1 MIKRYSFKYLK
12 LIFYLIPFFLSVRS
26 SAQLNDTD
34 QKKLNDYLESASNFI
49 KTEEPAKAANSYYKA
64 GFFCIEKGMNKD
76 AIVYLKESAKIQ
88 GDLKDYEKVM
98 KIYSNIGLLYAN
110 LDDYDK
116 SLLYFQNSL
125 KIRKNLGDKKE
136 IASGLLDYA
145 YVLAMQD
152 NYKDAILN
160 TLNALEIAQEIQ
172 NSKLV
177 LISYRMLAESYQ
189 KIGNDEKA
197 GEYLSKF
204 TDYKQ
209 YYEKNVVEEKVSGE
223 RIKSIAEMNIKDAE
237 ARLKQIEYE
246 LQMKKK
252 QITEDTLKAAIAMQE
267 LQLRLYN
274 DSISQVQKDL
284 VNQKTLTELEQTKIK
299 QQNAQKRLIY
309 IIFGSIIVFIGFV
322 TLMLLLNN
330 RRRRQHNKILSATNK
345 KIAEQNKNIELKNAE
360 LSDAFDKIEE
370 QNKDINSSIQYAMGI
385 QIALLPPQENV
396 RQFIPESF
404 ILFKPRDK
412 VSGDFYWFK
421 DIEYINSDGRK
432 HKKMFI
438 SAIDCTGHGVPGA
451 FLSMMSYNLLDNI
464 VEQKKIYTPGR
475 ILDEL
480 HNGVRKTLRQKETSN
495 RDGMDMALCSYDPDK
510 NLLEYAGAKNPLIYM
525 KGGKIFRLK
534 GNIKPI
540 GGVIHD
546 KSEESKFINNVIEI
560 TEPTTVYI
568 FSDGF
573 ADQIGE
579 ETGRKLMTKFFR
591 NLLAEIHHK
600 NINEQKDI
608 LELFLR
614 KWQGSTDQVDDITV
628 IGFKLY
634 PQNV

>member
-1 MIKRYSFKYLK
+1 MARIAEL
-12 LIFYLIPFFLSVRS
+12 
-26 SAQLNDTD
+26 A
-34 QKKLNDYLESASNFI
+34 KLN
-49 KTEEPAKAANSYYKA
+49 TE
-64 GFFCIEKGMNKD
+64 KD
-76 AIVYLKESAKIQ
+76 
-88 GDLKDYEKVM
+88 
-98 KIYSNIGLLYAN
+98 
-110 LDDYDK
+110 
-116 SLLYFQNSL
+116 SL
-125 KIRKNLGDKKE
+125 KIAKLETD
-136 IASGLLDYA
+136 
-145 YVLAMQD
+145 Q
-152 NYKDAILN
+152 ILRE
-160 TLNALEIAQEIQ
+160 TQ
-172 NSKLV
+172 
-177 LISYRMLAESYQ
+177 
-189 KIGNDEKA
+189 
-197 GEYLSKF
+197 
-204 TDYKQ
+204 
-209 YYEKNVVEEKVSGE
+209 
-223 RIKSIAEMNIKDAE
+223 
-237 ARLKQIEYE
+237 
-246 LQMKKK
+246 
-252 QITEDTLKAAIAMQE
+252 
-267 LQLRLYN
+267 
-274 DSISQVQKDL
+274 
-284 VNQKTLTELEQTKIK
+284 IK
-299 QQNAQKRLIY
+299 QQKAQQRLLY
-309 IIFGSIIVFIGFV
+309 IVFGSIFIIIALVSFA
-322 TLMLLLNN
+322 LILNN
-330 RRRRQHNKILSATNK
+330 RRRRQHNKILSETNR

-385 QIALLPPQENV
+385 QTAILPPQDSV
-396 RQFIPESF
+396 QKFIPESF

-421 DIEYINSDGRK
+421 DIEYLNNDGKK
-432 HKKMFI
+432 HKKLFI

-464 VEQKKIYTPGR
+464 VEQKKIFTPGK

-480 HNGVRKTLRQKETSN
+480 HSGVRKTLRQKETSN

-525 KGGKIFRLK
+525 KSGKIYRLK

-546 KSEESKFINNVIEI
+546 KSEESKFSNNRIEI

-600 NINEQKDI
+600 SMKEQKEI

-614 KWQGSTDQVDDITV
+614 KWQGNTDQVDDITV

-634 PQNV
+634 PQNI